1 MTTCH
6 PTPDVVCAAAH
17 APTPL
22 AYMLVF
28 ILFMVAF
35 VGLTVFVATRVAID

>member
-6 PTPDVVCAAAH
+6 PSPDVVCAAAH

-22 AYMLVF
+22 AYMLAF
-28 ILFMVAF
+28 IIIMSLFIA
-35 VGLTVFVATRVAID
+35 GTVFVATRVAID